1 MSMFSAID
9 AEHHLKVIKEA
20 IAKAKKEVSKEY
32 PRLPRR
38 TPKEKILVDKAL
50 KIVWDH
56 CSTNIFE

>member
-1 MSMFSAID
+1 MFSAVD
-9 AEHHLKVIKEA
+9 AEYNREIVKKA

-50 KIVWDH
+50 KIVWDYCEH
-56 CSTNIFE
+56 VGMFSE